1 MNKFLAVVRR
11 EYVER
16 VRTKMF
22 IVMTILGPIML
33 AVFTIVP
40 GLLFSIKAG
49 GPTRL
54 AIVDQTD
61 RLSGRV
67 REAIMNDED
76 DSDENANAN
85 DAAAATEK
93 AMNSNIKDRAEAA
106 SRNLK
111 GNYTVEQIHL
121 NGRSLE
127 EVQRELNGRISR
139 EELDGYIVLPKDI
152 LREGKAQFYGR
163 NTGDVITNGQ
173 LGRRLSEAVKE
184 QRMADENISE
194 SRLRELSKP
203 VEMSVKPINAKGE
216 VGAEDNSGTSF
227 IFVFVLGF
235 LIYISIIMYG
245 QLILAAV
252 IEEKETRIA
261 EILFSSVRSF
271 TLMFGKLVGV
281 SLVALTQFAI
291 WGLAFAVFAIYG
303 IGMLHSSGIPFNLPA
318 VPWYVVIYFFLFFLL
333 GYYIYSTL
341 YALVGSMVTT
351 AQEGGQV
358 AMPVLFLLMA
368 GFYISFIVIR
378 SPNSPFAFWAS
389 MIPFFSPIVMLVRI
403 ITHTPPFWQIALS
416 LAIGFGTVVGL
427 VWVAA
432 RIYRIGMLMYGK
444 RATIPEVMRWIRQ
457 T

>member
-1 MNKFLAVVRR
+1 MNKFLAVIRR

-16 VRTKMF
+16 VRSKMF
-22 IVMTILGPIML
+22 IIMTILGPIML
-33 AVFTIVP
+33 AVFTVVP
-40 GLLFSIKAG
+40 GLLFSIKTG

-67 REAIMNDED
+67 RRAIINDED
-76 DSDENANAN
+76 EENANAKTN
-85 DAAAATEK
+85 AAEK
-93 AMNSNIKDRAEAA
+93 AEQAMNSNIKERAETVG
-106 SRNLK
+106 RNLK
-111 GNYTVEQIHL
+111 GNYEIEQVTIA
-121 NGRSLE
+121 GRALE
-127 EVQRELNGRISR
+127 DVQKELNGRISR

-152 LREGKAQFYGR
+152 LTEGKAQYYGR
-163 NTGDVITNGQ
+163 NTGDVFTNGQ
-173 LGRRLSEAVKE
+173 LERRISQAVRE

-194 SRLRELSKP
+194 DRVRDLSRP
-203 VEMSVKPINAKGE
+203 IEMSVKPINAKGE
-216 VGAEDNSGTSF
+216 VGAEDKSGANF

-271 TLMFGKLVGV
+271 TLMIGKLVGV

-291 WGLAFAVFAIYG
+291 WGLAFALFVIYG
-303 IGMLHSSGIPFNLPA
+303 IGMLQRSGVSFSLPST
-318 VPWYVVIYFFLFFLL
+318 PWYVVIYFFLFFLL

-351 AQEGGQV
+351 TQEGGQV
-358 AMPVLFLLMA
+358 AMPVLFLLIT
-368 GFYISFIVIR
+368 GFYLSFIVIR
-378 SPNSPFAFWAS
+378 SPNSSIAIWAS

-403 ITHTPPFWQIALS
+403 ITQTPPFWQIALS
-416 LAIGFGTVVGL
+416 LLIGFGTVVGL

-432 RIYRIGMLMYGK
+432 RIYRIGML
-444 RATIPEVMRWIRQ
+444 
-457 T
+457 